1 MSRRILAT
9 AITVSETSGSCSQ
22 SRTRR
27 LLRIVR
33 TPKACSTR
41 QRSGTGTNP
50 RAPAGAGRRRRWS
63 RAGRH
68 RRRRPRPRS
77 WRRRPAA
84 AIASR
89 TRGAGEQRVDAVLV
103 VQAGRRDQRGEQE
116 PGRAGQDVALATVQP
131 LAAVPAAVALPRA
144 AAHAPRVDQA
154 GPGLDGAAAGGA
166 RRRRER
172 TGGGFPNAL
181 TAEAV
186 PPPADGLPRREI
198 PRQRPPAATLGH
210 EVEASPH
217 DLPDGGA
224 HRPAA
229 RKEAG
234 GQRPLR
240 VGEIARVAL
249 ADFVMDVSIL
259 CRPHVVARK
268 MNSSSCENMGT
279 VRSNRL

>member
-1 MSRRILAT
+1 M
-9 AITVSETSGSCSQ
+9 
-22 SRTRR
+22 
-27 LLRIVR
+27 
-33 TPKACSTR
+33 
-41 QRSGTGTNP
+41 
-50 RAPAGAGRRRRWS
+50 
-63 RAGRH
+63 
-68 RRRRPRPRS
+68 
-77 WRRRPAA
+77 
-84 AIASR
+84 
-89 TRGAGEQRVDAVLV
+89 LV
-103 VQAGRRDQRGEQE
+103 VQAGRGHQHGEQE

-131 LAAVPAAVALPRA
+131 LAAVPAAVALLRA
-144 AAHAPRVDQA
+144 AAHALRVDQA

-172 TGGGFPNAL
+172 TGGGFPSAL

-210 EVEASPH
+210 EVEASLH

-224 HRPAA
+224 HRPVA

-259 CRPHVVARK
+259 CRPHVIARK

-279 VRSNRL
+279 VRSNRLLAHGEAELYDLVVRTLVERAFDRRAQPGPRRRQPRHHPQRAAHPPRPLRDAREHPGTAAAFTGCRAVFLLADRQAGNTGCW